1 MAVSYIMCYD
11 NLLVKMRNVFTL
23 PKVKKKQPLYVA
35 VSLCAKKSN
44 DQSCRCA
51 RHSSSAQISVVG
63 NTTIRRKINIQIKS
77 SKLPKQKINHGDH
90 AKAANAPHLR

>member
-1 MAVSYIMCYD
+1 MCYD

-63 NTTIRRKINIQIKS
+63 NTTI